1 MSSMLFMVGLGK
13 EPPERVKELLNG
25 DSSTRKPNYG
35 MAPDYPLI
43 L

>member
-1 MSSMLFMVGLGK
+1 MLFMVGLGT
-13 EPPERVKELLNG
+13 EPPERVKELLSG
-25 DSSTRKPNYG
+25 SETTRKPNYA